1 VVVPRIGMLIVKV
14 AVQIPERTMKS
25 AVLATAVEAVLVRAL
40 VDFRRAIVEAVMSVM
55 IAGVV
60 IIVVARRRWRPW
72 QREPQDAGQR
82 LGAQS
87 LGPANRSGA
96 TCAQAVGQFA

>member
-1 VVVPRIGMLIVKV
+1 MPRIGMLIVKV

-60 IIVVARRRWRPW
+60 IMVVARRCWRPW
-72 QREPQDAGQR
+72 QREPQDAGQQSR
-82 LGAQS
+82 LVHCS
-87 LGPANRSGA
+87 FS
-96 TCAQAVGQFA
+96 FALSAKGSVLKVS